1 MQLPIIALLSLT
13 VIVCISYLGL
23 SHLSWQRAIKLALI
37 IVIFE
42 GVLRKWVVPQASDQ
56 IYFLKDLVLLFAYFK
71 YYLSSEPKYPFRFT
85 IFNLILIL
93 TISWCIFQVFNPSLG
108 SPIIGLFGL
117 KAYFFYMP
125 LMWILPSLFKTE
137 EELYLFLR
145 NFLLLAIP
153 VCLLAVVQYFSPPSS
168 PINVWAGGQ
177 EANATAGGAIRV
189 TGTFPYI
196 AGYASYLMIC
206 VCILV
211 PMLSIQQPQLWKW
224 LTYVEALLVVG
235 TSFMTGARSLLT
247 FEILFLIGYT
257 SILSLTQPSIA
268 TRAAKQLILPI
279 ILISTLVP
287 RFFAQAIGTFF
298 ARAGTSEKDSQDFID
313 RAFSA
318 FDEPGNAMQFKGFDS
333 YGIGATHQAT
343 PALRKLLRLPS
354 GEFTPPAEGEIG
366 RIVLEI
372 GPLGFS
378 LWYGLRIALMF
389 SNWRV
394 FIKLKSPFLRQL
406 ALSFLLL
413 QVINITNQFVFNNT
427 LSIYTW
433 FFSGCIFL
441 LPELEYR
448 QSLSYR
454 YWASQQNV

>member
-1 MQLPIIALLSLT
+1 MQLSIIALFSVT

-23 SHLSWQRAIKLALI
+23 YRLSWQRAIKLVLI

-42 GVLRKWVVPQASDQ
+42 GVLRKWVLPQASDQ
-56 IYFLKDLVLLFAYFK
+56 IYFLKDLFLLLAYLK
-71 YYLSSEPKYPFRFT
+71 YYFSSESKYRFKFSF
-85 IFNLILIL
+85 FNIILIL
-93 TISWCIFQVFNPSLG
+93 TIAWCVFQAFNPSLG

-145 NFLLLAIP
+145 NFMLLAIP
-153 VCLLAVVQYFSPPSS
+153 VCLLAVVQYFSPSLS

-196 AGYASYLMIC
+196 TGYSSYLMIC

-211 PMLSIQQPQLWKW
+211 PMLSLQQSQLWKW
-224 LTYVEALLVVG
+224 LTYVETLLVIG

-247 FEILFLIGYT
+247 FEILFLIGYA
-257 SILSLTQPSIA
+257 SILTLTKPSIA
-268 TRAAKQLILPI
+268 TRAAKKLILPI
-279 ILISTLVP
+279 ILISALVP

-298 ARAGTSEKDSQDFID
+298 ARTGTSEKDYQDFLARI
-313 RAFSA
+313 FSA

-333 YGIGATHQAT
+333 YGIGATHQAI
-343 PALRKLLRLPS
+343 PALRNLLRLPS
-354 GEFTPPAEGEIG
+354 GELTPPAEGEMG
-366 RIVLEI
+366 RIILEI
-372 GPLGFS
+372 GPFGFT
-378 LWYGLRIALMF
+378 LWYALRVALMF
-389 SNWRV
+389 SNWRI
-394 FIKLKSPFLRQL
+394 FMQIKSPFLRQL

-441 LPELEYR
+441 FPELEYR

-454 YWASQQNV
+454 YWASQQHV